1 VILVV
6 GLGNP
11 GPKYAQTRHNVGF
24 MIVDRLVER
33 EKGGPWQKKFN
44 GEVAQVPLAGER
56 SYALKPHTYMNESGR
71 SVQPAAAFYK
81 VEPANIVVVH
91 DELDLPFRT
100 VRMKIG
106 GGDAGN
112 RGVRSVTQHLGTPE
126 YVRIRVG
133 IAMSEPNFPRDAAD
147 FVLDG
152 FSASDRADLDEVID
166 RSLEAV
172 TLFASRGL
180 SAAMNVVN
188 QRPR

>member
-11 GPKYAQTRHNVGF
+11 GPKYAATRHNVGF
-24 MIVDRLVER
+24 MVVERLVER
-33 EKGGPWQKKFN
+33 AKGGPWQKKFN
-44 GEVAQVPLAGER
+44 GEVAQLDLAGER
-56 SYALKPHTYMNESGR
+56 SIALKPHTYMNESGR

-100 VRMKIG
+100 IRMKIG
-106 GGDAGN
+106 GGTAGN
-112 RGVRSVTQHLGTPE
+112 NGVKSVTQHLGTPD

-133 IAMSEPNFPRDAAD
+133 IGKGDPDFPRDGAD

-152 FSASDRADLDEVID
+152 FPASERADLDEVID

-188 QRPR
+188 QRAR

>member
-1 VILVV
+1 MILVV

-11 GPKYAQTRHNVGF
+11 GPRYATTRHNIGF
-24 MIVDRLVER
+24 MVVDRLAEVLR
-33 EKGGPWQKKFN
+33 AGPWQKKFN
-44 GEVAQVPLAGER
+44 GEVAQLDLAGER
-56 SYALKPHTYMNESGR
+56 AIALKPQTYMNESGR

-81 VEPANIVVVH
+81 ILPADIVVVH

-100 VRMKIG
+100 IRMKQG

-112 RGVRSVTQHLGTPE
+112 RGIKSVTQHLGTPD

-133 IAMSEPNFPRDAAD
+133 IDEPEQDFPRDGAD

-152 FSASDRADLDEVID
+152 FPASDRADLPRVID
-166 RSLEAV
+166 RAIEAV
-172 TLFASRGL
+172 TLFASQGL

-188 QRPR
+188 QRSR

>member
-1 VILVV
+1 MILVV

-11 GPKYAQTRHNVGF
+11 GPKYAATRHNVGF
-24 MIVDRLVER
+24 MVVERLVER

-44 GEVAQVPLAGER
+44 GEVAQLDLAGER
-56 SYALKPHTYMNESGR
+56 SIALKPHTYMNESGR
-71 SVQPAAAFYK
+71 SVQPASAFYK
-81 VEPANIVVVH
+81 IEPANIVVVH

-106 GGDAGN
+106 GGTAGN
-112 RGVRSVTQHLGTPE
+112 KGIKSVTQHLGTPD
-126 YVRIRVG
+126 YVRIRIG
-133 IAMSEPNFPRDAAD
+133 IGKGDPNFPRDGAD

-152 FSASDRADLDEVID
+152 FPASERADLDEVID
-166 RSLEAV
+166 RSMEAV

-188 QRPR
+188 QRSR

>member
-11 GPKYAQTRHNVGF
+11 GPKYADTRHNVGF
-24 MIVDRLVER
+24 MAVERLVER
-33 EKGGPWQKKFN
+33 EKAGPWQKKFN
-44 GEVAQVPLAGER
+44 GEVAQLDLAGQR
-56 SYALKPHTYMNESGR
+56 SIALKPMTYMNESGR

-81 VEPANIVVVH
+81 IEPANIVVIH
-91 DELDLPFRT
+91 DELDLPFR
-100 VRMKIG
+100 VIRMKLG

-112 RGVRSVTQHLGTPE
+112 RGVKSVTQHLGTPD

-133 IAMSEPNFPRDAAD
+133 IGKPEPNFPRDGAD

-152 FSASDRADLDEVID
+152 FAASDRADLPEVID
-166 RSLEAV
+166 RAAEAV

-188 QRPR
+188 QRSR

>member
-11 GPKYAQTRHNVGF
+11 GPKYAATRHNVGF
-24 MIVDRLVER
+24 MAVERLVER

-44 GEVAQVPLAGER
+44 GEVAQLDLAGER
-56 SYALKPHTYMNESGR
+56 SIALKPHTYMNESGR
-71 SVQPAAAFYK
+71 SVQPAAAFFK
-81 VEPANIVVVH
+81 IEPANIVVVH
-91 DELDLPFRT
+91 DELDLPFLT
-100 VRMKIG
+100 IRMKLG

-112 RGVRSVTQHLGTPE
+112 RGIKSVTQHLGTPD
-126 YVRIRVG
+126 YVRIRIG
-133 IAMSEPNFPRDAAD
+133 IGKPEENFPRDGAD

-152 FSASDRADLDEVID
+152 FPASDRADLAEVID
-166 RSLEAV
+166 RASEAV

-188 QRPR
+188 QRSR